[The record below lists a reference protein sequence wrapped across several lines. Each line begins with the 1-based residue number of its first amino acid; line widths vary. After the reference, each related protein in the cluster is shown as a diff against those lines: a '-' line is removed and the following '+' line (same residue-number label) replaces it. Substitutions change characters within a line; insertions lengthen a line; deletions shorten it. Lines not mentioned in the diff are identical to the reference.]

1 VSEDADAQLD
11 ALLSNADPTSAEIE
25 TTLTLGHAR
34 ALELEAERVRIQRR
48 LERVHAGYH
57 PALEG
62 VIASTSG
69 ELQAVNATL
78 RSLRGRLSDFA
89 ARFRPRSRFSDRV
102 C

>member
-48 LERVHAGYH
+48 LERVHAGY